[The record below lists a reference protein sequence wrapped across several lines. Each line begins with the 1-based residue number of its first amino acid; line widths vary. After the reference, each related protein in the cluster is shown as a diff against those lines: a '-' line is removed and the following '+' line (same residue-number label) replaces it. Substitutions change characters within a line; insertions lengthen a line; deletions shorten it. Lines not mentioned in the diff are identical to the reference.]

1 MKISQTYRPVLI
13 ATHTINS
20 APNEPKSALRGLM
33 QRLGLA
39 LLACTLVIGVMGSAS
54 AGQAQDEAAVRALG
68 DNFAKA
74 FVQKNAEQRASLFA
88 ENGTF
93 VTPVGDFLQGR
104 VAMVKDFG
112 PEAQQAVTAT
122 TQAAFSNYRIRF
134 IKPDIAVADA
144 LLTVRNVNGPDGT
157 VIPAIPINFF
167 YVASRHGNQWLIE
180 DGRAHFAPSVSTA
193 IYVEHLV
200 ANRKLCDRAVSYVIE
215 GRRKE
220 DPALSSYLSPACSA
234 KSEMQSGDLDYEDFN
249 ERSTQLLVSGFL
261 LPEPG
266 CGAHAKHRYH
276 PSEDWRKL
284 RRIP

>member
-1 MKISQTYRPVLI
+1 MNISQTYRAASI
-13 ATHTINS
+13 GTHTIDS
-20 APNEPKSALRGLM
+20 TPEKQKPALRGLM

-39 LLACTLVIGVMGSAS
+39 FLACTLIIGATGSAI
-54 AGQAQDEAAVRALG
+54 ADEVRDEAAVRALA
-68 DNFAKA
+68 DTFAKA

-134 IKPDIAVADA
+134 IKPDIAVAGA

-180 DGRAHFAPSVSTA
+180 DGRAHFAPA
-193 IYVEHLV
+193 P
-200 ANRKLCDRAVSYVIE
+200 ANSMTSR
-215 GRRKE
+215 
-220 DPALSSYLSPACSA
+220 
-234 KSEMQSGDLDYEDFN
+234 N
-249 ERSTQLLVSGFL
+249 
-261 LPEPG
+261 
-266 CGAHAKHRYH
+266 
-276 PSEDWRKL
+276 
-284 RRIP
+284 